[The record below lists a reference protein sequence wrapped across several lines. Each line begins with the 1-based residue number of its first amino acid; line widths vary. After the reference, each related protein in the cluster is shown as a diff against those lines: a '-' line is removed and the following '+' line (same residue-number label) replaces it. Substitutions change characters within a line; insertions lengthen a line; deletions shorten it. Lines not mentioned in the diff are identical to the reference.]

1 MSWVEQHHRDVYDAI
16 VEADRRGG
24 RAIAQGYGHAILPLC
39 DDRDLRTQI
48 RWGVAD
54 FRHRFGRQPEGMW
67 LPETAVSERVL
78 AVLAE
83 EGLRFTILEPSQL
96 RSVRPLDGSGGW
108 PDLLD
113 DSGGVREGVAIDR
126 PFRWQPPA
134 RPDLTLARKS
144 TRLNS

>member
-1 MSWVEQHHRDVYDAI
+1 MSWLEQHHRDVYDAI

-67 LPETAVSERVL
+67 RSEEHTSELQSLMRISYAVFCLKKKKNKKYNR
-78 AVLAE
+78 
-83 EGLRFTILEPSQL
+83 T
-96 RSVRPLDGSGGW
+96 
-108 PDLLD
+108 
-113 DSGGVREGVAIDR
+113 
-126 PFRWQPPA
+126 
-134 RPDLTLARKS
+134 T
-144 TRLNS
+144 

>member
-1 MSWVEQHHRDVYDAI
+1 MSWLEQHHRDVDDAS

-96 RSVRPLDGSGGW
+96 RSVRPLAGSGGW
-108 PDLLD
+108 HDPPDD
-113 DSGGVREGVAIDR
+113 RGGVLTGVAPD
-126 PFRWQPPA
+126 PPSRWPPPA
-134 RPDLTLARKS
+134 RPELHPPP
-144 TRLNS
+144 

>member
-1 MSWVEQHHRDVYDAI
+1 
-16 VEADRRGG
+16 
-24 RAIAQGYGHAILPLC
+24 
-39 DDRDLRTQI
+39 
-48 RWGVAD
+48 
-54 FRHRFGRQPEGMW
+54 MW

-108 PDLLD
+108 HDLLD

-126 PFRWQPPA
+126 PFRLQHPA
-134 RPDLTLARKS
+134 LPDLTLDLVVYDGGIAHALALDRKS
-144 TRLNS
+144 TRLNSSH